1 MMGTMTRIMSFHFF
15 PNVTIHLRTVINK
28 YNLIDE
34 YKGIF
39 NSLYNISFDFN
50 QDFIY
55 IRDFIDFSNFI
66 ENIIFIL

>member
-1 MMGTMTRIMSFHFF
+1 MMGTMTRIMFFHFF
-15 PNVTIHLRTVINK
+15 PNVTMHLRTVINK